1 MLRCALL
8 LVVSNVFMTLAW
20 YGHLRWFKPS
30 TPLWLVVL
38 ASWSLAFL
46 EYWFLVPAN
55 RIGHL
60 HASATQLKI
69 LQEAISLS
77 VFVPIVFLLLGE
89 RLRWNH
95 ACAFALLLGAVALA
109 FLPSRPS

>member
-1 MLRCALL
+1 MIRVILF

-20 YGHLRWFKPS
+20 YGHLRWFKAS
-30 TPLWLVVL
+30 SPLWLVVT
-38 ASWSLAFL
+38 ASWGLALF
-46 EYWFLVPAN
+46 EYCFQVPAN
-55 RIGHL
+55 RLGHL

-69 LQEAISLS
+69 LQEAISLT

-95 ACAFALLLGAVALA
+95 ALAFALLVGAVALA
-109 FLPSRPS
+109 FLPGKN